1 MVQCLPV
8 PPKSGA
14 LMPLLTDTSPHV
26 RSVNSASLR
35 AVRRR
40 GRSVRLLAALCAM
53 FGAIAYE
60 TPVAA
65 QQVRVSI
72 DTTKL
77 NADSRAAVRTWRTYL
92 ESKRG
97 MYYTNAGMPSPL
109 WVDDEQRR
117 WPMYDLAAAY
127 LPDGGTAEI
136 AAIAPVASSR
146 DFRIT
151 TKFAARA
158 MADSSWQ
165 NNMTTTVYAVQ
176 DGAQW
181 KFANALGRNTASW
194 KRETVKSIEY
204 VYAPEYNFN
213 RARAESAVAF
223 IDSLADVYGVPRI
236 QHLTYY
242 LTNSVDEVYGIM
254 GIELSRKYGATG
266 ALAQPVNRQL
276 FSGIPAIGENYRH
289 ELAHIVFEPLMT
301 SRTSTFVSE
310 GVPTWYGGTRG
321 LDYPTAVAEL
331 ATWLRAHPGVTL
343 DSLMRPGYSNE
354 QTYPA
359 AAVVTEM
366 VSDVIGRHGI
376 KLLFD
381 AGATASE
388 LREGLQRI
396 TRFGWARIQQEWR
409 DRVMDHEKKDH

>member
-1 MVQCLPV
+1 MILAKFFGPPAMLPL
-8 PPKSGA
+8 PEPAS
-14 LMPLLTDTSPHV
+14 
-26 RSVNSASLR
+26 RSRPAIRSHCE
-35 AVRRR
+35 
-40 GRSVRLLAALCAM
+40 SVRGTWLCMRAISVAFAVLVSLAQSAPA
-53 FGAIAYE
+53 
-60 TPVAA
+60 PA
-65 QQVRVSI
+65 QSIRVSI

-97 MYYTNAGMPSPL
+97 LYYTNAGAPSAL
-109 WVDDEQRR
+109 WIEDEQRK
-117 WPMYDLAAAY
+117 WPMYDLTASY

-136 AAIAPVASSR
+136 VGVAPDAASR
-146 DFRIT
+146 DLRIT
-151 TKFAARA
+151 TRFTASAT
-158 MADSSWQ
+158 ADSSWQ
-165 NNMTTTVYAVQ
+165 NNMTTTVFAVL
-176 DGAQW
+176 DAGQW

-194 KRETVKSIEY
+194 KRDTVKSIEY
-204 VYAPEYNFN
+204 VYPRQYSFN
-213 RARAESAVAF
+213 RARADSAAAF
-223 IDSLADVYGVPRI
+223 VDSLADVYAVPRI

-254 GIELSRKYGATG
+254 DIELSRKYGATG

-289 ELAHIVFEPLMT
+289 ELAHMVFEPLMT
-301 SRTSTFVSE
+301 PRTSTFVSE

-321 LDYPTAVAEL
+321 LDYPTAVAGL

-396 TRFGWARIQQEWR
+396 TKFGWTRIQQEWR
-409 DRVMDHEKKDH
+409 DRVMDYEKKEPPPI